1 VRFAATPA
9 KQRKPAATQKGQ
21 NTMKSTASR
30 VASLSGTIALAAI
43 LAAGCGRSVLPDPG
57 ASAAA
62 GVTPAPRDTV
72 ASLHATLSGT
82 VREVLPN
89 GLTVLVLE
97 DHSAPVVSV
106 QVWIGTGSQHEQEYL
121 GSGIS
126 HAIEHMIFKGTE
138 RRGIGAITREI
149 NDAGGKINAY
159 TTLDRTVF
167 HTDLPSRHLKVGLD
181 VLSDAVFN
189 AAFPEEEWKKERE
202 VIMREIAM
210 GEDDPGRVLGKL
222 SWATALTVHPSRVP
236 TIGYPDAFSNLTRE
250 DLVRF
255 ARRNYLPDNMIVAVA
270 GDLSAAAAITEVKAS
285 FGAAQRRA
293 RAPVVLPQEPPQA
306 APRFARRTGIYNVSR
321 LAWIYPAVP
330 LQHPDAAALD
340 VLAAITGHGRSS
352 RLTSRIREQKQ
363 IVHSIG
369 AWSYTPKDIGL
380 FGISASFAPQ
390 REAEVTNAIAA
401 EITSWLNDGFTAAEV
416 GKARRQNLVGGLA
429 ELETMHGMADS
440 IASGVFYAG
449 DPAFTA
455 TYLRRLANIDRS
467 DILDAAR
474 RYLVPE
480 RLSVAILSPA
490 VSNRAPTEASAST
503 GGVACVL
510 KTIPNGMRVIVR
522 EDHRLP
528 FVYVCLAARG
538 GLLSE
543 TEELNGITRLATDLL
558 TRGTARLSAAD
569 IAIAVESMGASI
581 SAFGGQNSMGVRGKC
596 MREDLPAVMALMAE
610 CVSQPAFAQDEIS
623 RQRRLQLASI
633 AEEREQPMYAARLG
647 LNNLLFKGHPYRL
660 MPNGTTGSVARVTR
674 DDIVSFAARHLT
686 ADNMVLSC
694 FGDVTADDAV
704 RMAESAFASVSRA
717 RFVAPDVTQAAPV
730 LPSRVESAEPREQA
744 IVLAG
749 FPGIRIG
756 DPAEDALTVL
766 ATALSGLSSTLADE
780 IREKRGLAYYCGAY
794 QYAGLNPG
802 AFVLYAGTRADA
814 VKEVTGLMEKEVERV
829 VTKGLTKEEFDRARN
844 LILADYDMDRQDN
857 GELAMTCALQ
867 EVYGMGY
874 SHALEAPK
882 RIEALTMEDVR
893 KAAASVLNTNRLAVS
908 IVIPAAKQQ
917 R

>member
-1 VRFAATPA
+1 M
-9 KQRKPAATQKGQ
+9 G
-21 NTMKSTASR
+21 STILRNAF
-30 VASLSGTIALAAI
+30 LSGAIASAAI

-57 ASAAA
+57 ASAASEITR
-62 GVTPAPRDTV
+62 TPKDPV
-72 ASLHATLSGT
+72 ASLHSTLSGT

-97 DHSAPVVSV
+97 DHSAPVVSI

-167 HTDLPSRHLKVGLD
+167 YTDLPSRHIKVGLD

-189 AAFPEEEWKKERE
+189 ATYPEEEWKKERE

-236 TIGYPDAFSNLTRE
+236 TIGYPEAFSALTRE

-270 GDLSAAAAITEVKAS
+270 GDLSAASAMAAIKAS

-293 RAPVVLPQEPPQA
+293 RAPVVLPPEPPQT

-321 LAWIYPAVP
+321 LAWIYPSVP
-330 LQHPDAAALD
+330 LQHPDAVALD
-340 VLAAITGHGRSS
+340 VLASITGHGRSS
-352 RLTSRIREQKQ
+352 RLTSRLREQKQ
-363 IVHSIG
+363 LVHGIG
-369 AWSYTPKDIGL
+369 AWSYTPRDIGL
-380 FGISASFAPQ
+380 FGISSSFAPG
-390 REAEVTNAIAA
+390 REAEVTNAIAT
-401 EITSWLNDGFTAAEV
+401 EIASWLEEGFTAAEV
-416 GKARRQNLVGGLA
+416 EKARRQSFVGGLA

-440 IASGVFYAG
+440 VASGYFYAG

-455 TYLRRLANIDRS
+455 AYLRRLAVIDRG

-480 RLSVAILSPA
+480 RLSIAILSPA
-490 VSNRAPTEASAST
+490 VSNPAPGEVSSAT
-503 GGVACVL
+503 GGVSCVL
-510 KTIPNGMRVIVR
+510 KAMPNGMRLVVR

-528 FVYVCLAARG
+528 FVYLCLAARG

-543 TEELNGITRLATDLL
+543 TEELNGITRLTADLL
-558 TRGTARLSAAD
+558 TRGTARRSAAEV
-569 IAIAVESMGASI
+569 AIAVESMGASV
-581 SAFGGQNSMGVRGKC
+581 SAFGGQNSIGIRGKC

-610 CVSQPAFAQDEIS
+610 CVSEPAFAPQEIA

-647 LNNLLFKGHPYRL
+647 LNSMLFKGHPYRL
-660 MPNGTTGSVARVTR
+660 MPNGTTGSVTRVTR
-674 DDIVSFAARHLT
+674 DDIVAFAARHLT
-686 ADNMVLSC
+686 ADNLVLSC
-694 FGDVTADDAV
+694 FGDVTVEDAV
-704 RMAESAFASVSRA
+704 RMAGSAFSPVSRA
-717 RFVAPDVTQAAPV
+717 PFAGPAVAPAAPV
-730 LPSRVESAEPREQA
+730 LPSRVEAAEPREQA

-766 ATALSGLSSTLADE
+766 ATALSGLSSTLSEE
-780 IREKRGLAYYCGAY
+780 IREKRGLAYYCGAS
-794 QYAGLNPG
+794 QSAGLNPG
-802 AFVLYAGTRADA
+802 AFVLYAGTKADA

-829 VTKGLTKEEFDRARN
+829 VTKGLTKEEFERARN
-844 LILADYDMDRQDN
+844 QILADHEMDRQDN
-857 GELAMTCALQ
+857 GELAMTCALH
-867 EVYGMGY
+867 EVYGLGY
-874 SHALEAPK
+874 SYALDVPK

-908 IVIPAAKQQ
+908 IVIPAAKKP
-917 R
+917 